1 MPWDELKQAL
11 TAQNAAYTPG
21 DPLWT
26 VKVKGPKP
34 ESFRAHP
41 AFLDEVR
48 LGNELPDLVTAT
60 DRTFGAALGKWRVT
74 LDSHLEEIPEIRTA
88 LGLAADRFPSLDEQ
102 IALLRHRDSVRSLR
116 GGSDPVIAAAGT
128 AFADRHRAATVHDY
142 VQLHSF
148 FLTAV
153 NSFGG
158 VYDPHTYPARVDA
171 MYALAAGSPAAAGA
185 GLVQLGAET
194 DWKTHQP
201 EFARAIQ
208 AAAARLNFGTAQA
221 LAGHTLKHVLR
232 GGPPVPA
239 AAAGVHAL
247 VADYLA
253 EARGKITNTATN
265 DVRSALAQTGA
276 TRTYYFGIVNQHAS
290 MVAVNSTG
298 QAWISTYY
306 APTRT

>member
-1 MPWDELKQAL
+1 MPWDELKQVL
-11 TAQNAAYTPG
+11 TAQNAAYTQG

-26 VKVKGPKP
+26 VKGTNG

-48 LGNELPDLVTAT
+48 LGNGLPDLVTAT
-60 DRTFGAALGKWRVT
+60 ERTFGAALGKWRVT
-74 LDSHLEEIPEIRTA
+74 LDSHLTEIPEVRTA
-88 LGLAADRFPSLDEQ
+88 LGLAAGRFPSLDEQ

-128 AFADRHRAATVHDY
+128 AFADRLQAATVHDY

-158 VYDPHTYPARVDA
+158 AYDPDTYPRRVDA

-185 GLVQLGAET
+185 GPVQLGTEA

-201 EFARAIQ
+201 EFARTIH
-208 AAAARLNFGTAQA
+208 AAAAQLNFRTAQA
-221 LAGHTLKHVLR
+221 LVGHTLKHLLR

-247 VADYLA
+247 VAGYLA
-253 EARGKITNTATN
+253 EAREKITTTATN

-276 TRTYYFGIVNQHAS
+276 ARTYYFGVVNQHAS

-306 APTRT
+306 AANRT